1 MTLSFWLV
9 VALFVALLLV
19 IGFYATFAR
28 WRDYLAGW
36 SLMTLLVSF
45 ALLVGFTLFA
55 RFFADRALM
64 YSLYNILLVVLISAV
79 LFIGGV
85 MAYER
90 FAVREHKR
98 DEINR

>member
-9 VALFVALLLV
+9 VTLFVSLLGVIAL
-19 IGFYATFAR
+19 YAIFTR
-28 WRDYLAGW
+28 WRTYLAGW

-45 ALLVGFTLFA
+45 ALLVGFTIIA
-55 RFFADRALM
+55 RFFTDRALM
-64 YSLYNILLVVLISAV
+64 YSLYNTLLVALIAAV

-90 FAVREHKR
+90 FARNKEDVSN
-98 DEINR
+98 D